1 MTKTTWVSKLF
12 FPSLFILLSS
22 HNLNY
27 GIIHIMKSQFDKSWL
42 NSTVNMAM
50 KSEQFVS
57 LIPERVVPQL
67 KSETPVQW
75 NSFMARE

>member
-1 MTKTTWVSKLF
+1 MTKTTRVSKLF

-67 KSETPVQW
+67 KSEPPVQW